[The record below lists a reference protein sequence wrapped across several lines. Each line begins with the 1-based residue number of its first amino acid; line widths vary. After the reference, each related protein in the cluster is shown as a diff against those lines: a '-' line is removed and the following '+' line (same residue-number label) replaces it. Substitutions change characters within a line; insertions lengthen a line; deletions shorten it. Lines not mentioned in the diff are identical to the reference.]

1 MPSQTA
7 GTSTLLGEVR
17 DGGNKEAIGE
27 LFSAVYE
34 ELCQL
39 ARTQCRIRHGAHT
52 LNATALV
59 HEAYIKMARHGP
71 THWKDRGHFIA
82 VSILAMRQILSNNA
96 RGRRAA
102 KRGGDC
108 LKVPLHDLAPCA
120 TPCRPEENL
129 DELIALHDAL
139 QKLGR
144 TSERQGR
151 IVECRFFAGLSVKET
166 ADVLGLSPATVK
178 RDWRIAS
185 AWLRR
190 EIGGRPAA

>member
-1 MPSQTA
+1 MPSQPA
-7 GTSTLLGEVR
+7 DSSTLPDEAR
-17 DGGNKEAIGE
+17 DRGNQEAIGE

-39 ARTQCRIRHGAHT
+39 ARIQCRIRHGAHT

-59 HEAYIKMARHGP
+59 HEAYIKMARHEP
-71 THWKDRGHFIA
+71 THWRDRGHFIA
-82 VSILAMRQILSNNA
+82 VSILSMRQILSNNA

-108 LKVPLHDLAPCA
+108 LKVPLADLAPCVV
-120 TPCRPEENL
+120 PRLSEENL
-129 DELIALHDAL
+129 DELITIDQALK
-139 QKLGR
+139 KLGR

-151 IVECRFFAGLSVKET
+151 IVECRFFDGLSIKET
-166 ADVLGLSPATVK
+166 AEALGLSPATVK
-178 RDWRIAS
+178 RDWRMAS

-190 EIGGRPAA
+190 EIGGSLAA